1 MENENGGMLDAESSG
16 SLPRSRRQA
25 SDVRRKLFQSKDEM
39 AAVVERCKLEQEFIR
54 CVSLAPEPAVVLA
67 TDFQLRE
74 LQRCCRKHSVLSTF
88 DLGNFYV
95 TPVAFLHPMFHS
107 RLTKKSPLF
116 VGPMLIHKRMTFSTY
131 HYFAAQLV
139 CLCPDLKPIRAF
151 GTDGEKALYQAF
163 SAAFPEAI
171 HLRCFKHF
179 TDNVEQKLR
188 AMNFDVNSRREIIAD
203 IMGVTHNGVKE
214 CGLSQSMI
222 KSIRQKAGLGDSPPP
237 FYTNLSESLN
247 R

>member
-39 AAVVERCKLEQEFIR
+39 AAVVERCKLEQGNGKFIR
-54 CVSLAPEPAVVLA
+54 CVSLAPEPAVVLT

-74 LQRCCRKHSVLSTF
+74 LQRCCRKHSVLSVDQTF

-95 TPVAFLHPMFHS
+95 TQVAFLHPMFHS

-139 CLCPDLKPIRAF
+139 CLCPDFKPIRAF
-151 GTDGEKALYQAF
+151 GTDGDYIKP
-163 SAAFPEAI
+163 FPQ
-171 HLRCFKHF
+171 HF
-179 TDNVEQKLR
+179 LKQYTFGASSISQTMWNKSLEQ
-188 AMNFDVNSRREIIAD
+188 
-203 IMGVTHNGVKE
+203 
-214 CGLSQSMI
+214 
-222 KSIRQKAGLGDSPPP
+222 
-237 FYTNLSESLN
+237 
-247 R
+247 